1 MRDTKT
7 FSEHLQAKIDQ
18 INRRQ
23 ERNRQAMMDAIHRIE
38 AKQAKEGGQFFD
50 ASETSGMRPIRL
62 SALCAK

>member
-1 MRDTKT
+1 
-7 FSEHLQAKIDQ
+7 LQAKIDQ

-23 ERNRQAMMDAIHRIE
+23 ERNRQAMMDAIKRIE
-38 AKQAKEGGQFFD
+38 ARQAQNGQLFD